1 MHIEIS
7 AGGLSGGIAVASFQ
21 NGMKKY
27 ISGTDG
33 MISSFKAVKTK
44 TYNLNGGGPGQHLS
58 GALEN
63 ISQRIRTEEDRRRGA
78 ETVQAKSNSFLDL
91 AVRVD
96 ERVSKMVKQDRKEL
110 YGKYPSL
117 KPSAGQ
123 WIKDRLSDAWNWL
136 CKAGK
141 DIANAAEK
149 TWNAIK
155 DTAQKAWNSI
165 VTFYQEHKQII
176 DTILIVVGAIAAI
189 AAVVVTGG
197 LALAPLIGAGLT
209 ALGVSAATAASI
221 AAVTSAVVGVTAI
234 VSTIGAST
242 MNVIDIW
249 ADKSDDATF
258 QAWKKVFNV
267 VSIVT
272 NTLYSIGNLY
282 NAYKGTTGTEYL
294 AQNRASNTPEALPA
308 GSSSASSP
316 VADNAAPKVN
326 NAKAQRIAAE
336 HPEAAKSVS
345 MDDIATQT
353 RTPQTSE
360 YRVEMTLGDNHQSQ
374 VTIGQ
379 DFKQAP
385 YGSKGSIR
393 LDDAAGW
400 DANGNPLNLH
410 NVKDFRE
417 VSKFDVTEVKNYS
430 IETARGRASLKRNI
444 IKQATQRNKILSQAG
459 AEVHQTYVID
469 VVGHGKISIGQIS
482 DFYERLIK
490 ALPSNVDIDFGT
502 LLK

>member
-91 AVRVD
+91 AIRVD
-96 ERVSKMVKQDRKEL
+96 ERVSKMVKQNRKEL

-221 AAVTSAVVGVTAI
+221 AAVTSAVVGITAI
-234 VSTIGAST
+234 VSTLGAST
-242 MNVIDIW
+242 LNIIDIW
-249 ADKSDDATF
+249 VDKSDDATF
-258 QAWKKVFNV
+258 QTWKKIFNV
-267 VSIVT
+267 VSIIT
-272 NTLYSIGNLY
+272 NTVYSIGNLY
-282 NAYKGTTGTEYL
+282 NAYKGTTGAEYL
-294 AQNRASNTPEALPA
+294 AKNRPSLQSPESGSSLALPDGEQTLA
-308 GSSSASSP
+308 LPEGGKGPSYQLDID
-316 VADNAAPKVN
+316 DNYLLQGKLKQGGPNSGTPINGNSITGCHDDSKFVDLIKN
-326 NAKAQRIAAE
+326 GKI
-336 HPEAAKSVS
+336 EATKS
-345 MDDIATQT
+345 D
-353 RTPQTSE
+353 
-360 YRVEMTLGDNHQSQ
+360 Y
-374 VTIGQ
+374 VTISGKNIEGLSNYDYTVIGKTPNATPKTTFSPPVTKEHLYKWANDAFNPSNPTRRIRNFLIDGVSSDGVYMRGIINYNTGKITEFYPAKITKDII
-379 DFKQAP
+379 DF
-385 YGSKGSIR
+385 
-393 LDDAAGW
+393 
-400 DANGNPLNLH
+400 
-410 NVKDFRE
+410 
-417 VSKFDVTEVKNYS
+417 VKN
-430 IETARGRASLKRNI
+430 I
-444 IKQATQRNKILSQAG
+444 
-459 AEVHQTYVID
+459 H
-469 VVGHGKISIGQIS
+469 
-482 DFYERLIK
+482 
-490 ALPSNVDIDFGT
+490 
-502 LLK
+502 